1 VSRRFGGAGL
11 RRGLRAPPRVSAAP
25 DLAAQILAAVPSGW
39 DALGVFL
46 ARDASDY
53 TLVSGNLATWVNH
66 GTGADATQGVAA
78 ARPTYSATAVN
89 GRPGFTA
96 DGGDSVVALA
106 LDSGAATAYA
116 MIALFQDTDTA
127 ARFVAGYGQ
136 LADAC
141 MLLNTNPTGAVGA
154 IDVLA
159 DGTSGGSS
167 TTSRARSDT
176 SYPMAVPAV
185 VTGLWDAGLS
195 TDETSIRHAGVDVT
209 DSRPNNSDNPGG
221 LGVQDLTLFA
231 RAGGNNMTGALA
243 AFVLLSGTGPIS
255 GATLTGIATIESLLA
270 AHWGV

>member
-1 VSRRFGGAGL
+1 MSRRFGGAGL

-46 ARDASDY
+46 ARDSSDY
-53 TLVSGNLATWVNH
+53 TLVSGGLATWVNH

-78 ARPTYSATAVN
+78 ARPTYSATAIN

-127 ARFVAGYGQ
+127 NRFVVGYGPVT
-136 LADAC
+136 DRC
-141 MLLNTNPTGAVGA
+141 MLLNTNAGAAGTLD
-154 IDVLA
+154 IFA
-159 DGTSGGSS
+159 DGFAGAGSLI
-167 TTSRARSDT
+167 TRASSNT
-176 SYPMAVPAV
+176 SYPMTLPAV
-185 VTGLWDAGLS
+185 VTGLWDVGLS

-209 DSRPNNSDNPGG
+209 DSRPNNSNNTTGV
-221 LGVQDLTLFA
+221 GVQDLTLFA
-231 RAGGNNMTGALA
+231 RAAGGGMTGAMA
-243 AFVLLSGTGPIS
+243 AVVLLSGTGPIS